1 MKLHEMEKLNGKMTM
16 NIKSKIKLY
25 MHKGFSEIDAT
36 QLAIED
42 AQRTINDMDKKLSKA
57 LDYLT
62 VDQVK
67 EIYGDMSE

>member
-1 MKLHEMEKLNGKMTM
+1 MVTSNGKMKMKM

-25 MHKGFSEIDAT
+25 MHKGFSEVDAT

-42 AQRTINDMDKKLSKA
+42 AQKVIRDMDEKLSKA

-67 EIYGDMSE
+67 EIYGDING

>member
-1 MKLHEMEKLNGKMTM
+1 
-16 NIKSKIKLY
+16 